1 MLMDSTLVY
10 AVVGGIALVLIFFIA
25 RLAIRWA
32 IRLIIIGLL
41 IVAALGGVAWW
52 WLSRTTQSDAQP
64 RTTPTRR
71 ATPDRR

>member
-1 MLMDSTLVY
+1 METSLVY

-41 IVAALGGVAWW
+41 IVAVLGGVAWW
-52 WLSRTTQSDAQP
+52 WLSRTTQSDAKP
-64 RTTPTRR
+64 RATPTRR

>member
-1 MLMDSTLVY
+1 METSLVY

-32 IRLIIIGLL
+32 IRLVVIGLL

-52 WLSRTTQSDAQP
+52 WLSRTTQSDAKP
-64 RTTPTRR
+64 RASPTRR

>member
-1 MLMDSTLVY
+1 MEISLVY

-32 IRLIIIGLL
+32 IRLAIIGLL
-41 IVAALGGVAWW
+41 IIAALGGVAWW
-52 WLSRTTQSDAQP
+52 WLSRTTQSDAKP
-64 RTTPTRR
+64 RATPTRR

>member
-1 MLMDSTLVY
+1 METSLVY

-32 IRLIIIGLL
+32 IRLVIIGLL

-52 WLSRTTQSDAQP
+52 WLSRTTQSDAKA
-64 RTTPTRR
+64 RATPTRR

>member
-1 MLMDSTLVY
+1 METSLVY
-10 AVVGGIALVLIFFIA
+10 AVVGVIALVLIFFIA

-41 IVAALGGVAWW
+41 LVAALGGVAWW
-52 WLSRTTQSDAQP
+52 WLNRTTQSDAKP

-71 ATPDRR
+71 ATSDRR

>member
-1 MLMDSTLVY
+1 MESSLVY

-25 RLAIRWA
+25 RLALRWA
-32 IRLIIIGLL
+32 IRLVIIGLL

-52 WLSRTTQSDAQP
+52 WLNRTTQSDAKP

-71 ATPDRR
+71 ATTDRR

>member
-1 MLMDSTLVY
+1 MEISLVY

-41 IVAALGGVAWW
+41 LVAALGGVAWW
-52 WLSRTTQSDAQP
+52 WLSRTTQSDAKP

-71 ATPDRR
+71 ATSDRR